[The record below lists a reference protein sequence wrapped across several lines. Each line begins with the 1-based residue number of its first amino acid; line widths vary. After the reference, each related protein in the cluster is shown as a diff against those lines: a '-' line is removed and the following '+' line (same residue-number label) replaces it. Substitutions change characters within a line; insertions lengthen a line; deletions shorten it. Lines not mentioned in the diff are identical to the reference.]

1 MIVTLQ
7 TERIR
12 TIEQVAAFAEAN
24 EPVEFQPL
32 DRTRRTVVE
41 VAAVT
46 VGEHRGYSRTA
57 RSRTSGGKC
66 SYLLMPPSSRRTKSP
81 ALPGRFTTGQPL
93 CYKTGQAFFVAD
105 NPGRFMP
112 LHLLR

>member
-24 EPVEFQPL
+24 EPVELQPL

-41 VAAVT
+41 VTAVT
-46 VGEHRGYSRTA
+46 VGEHRGYSHTS
-57 RSRTSGGKC
+57 RSRTSGGIRLR
-66 SYLLMPPSSRRTKSP
+66 LLPDP
-81 ALPGRFTTGQPL
+81 
-93 CYKTGQAFFVAD
+93 
-105 NPGRFMP
+105 
-112 LHLLR
+112 